1 MGQLI
6 FAPMSTRQKILFS
19 ALLLWVFHWFFLGD
33 YLQYREVL
41 STQPVREVQEY
52 FEDYPDGWFLEEVS
66 FEEVK
71 IVKKIGVAREFIQ
84 DWPNS
89 EFVSEVEGIRVALWD
104 EEIAFYD
111 EFVSVKNPDARA
123 VSFFGDLLR
132 HMRDHSKSRIVLVLT
147 GEVDLYDFRDFPDYV
162 RNLLD
167 MIYQE
172 DDGRTVSGHILEL
185 KTNYSEGSLR
195 SYESIISA
203 AIEESFEG
211 VLRDDFIEVST
222 IPSFGEPSGDD
233 IQIEV
238 EYRIK
243 NQVDADLPAY
253 PIVWTYSESTN
264 YLMGTQGGF
273 VSYLLGVDIDYRFSF
288 VVPGL
293 EPYTFEE
300 SSDPSSSI
308 TGFDDVSEAY
318 EIMTKQ
324 NFMDFAGKVGSN
336 FGFQ

>member
-1 MGQLI
+1 
-6 FAPMSTRQKILFS
+6 MSTSQKIFFS
-19 ALLLWVFHWFFLGD
+19 VLLLWLFHWFFLGD
-33 YLQYREVL
+33 YLQYRKVL
-41 STQPVREVQEY
+41 STLSANEVQEY
-52 FEDYPDGWFLEEVS
+52 FDDYPNGWFLEEVS

-71 IVKKIGVAREFIQ
+71 IVRKIGVARDFIQ

-89 EFVSEVEGIRVALWD
+89 EFISEVEEIRVALWD
-104 EEIAFYD
+104 GEIAFYD
-111 EFVSVKNPDARA
+111 EFVSVNNPDARA
-123 VSFFGDLLR
+123 VSFFGDVLR
-132 HMRDHSKSRIVLVLT
+132 HMRDHSKSRIVLVLR
-147 GEVDLYDFRDFPDYV
+147 GEVNLKDFGDFPDYV
-162 RNLLD
+162 RKNCDL
-167 MIYQE
+167 IYE
-172 DDGRTVSGHILEL
+172 MSDGRTVSGHILEL

-222 IPSFGEPSGDD
+222 IPSIGEPSDDD

-243 NQVDADLPAY
+243 NQMDAELPAY
-253 PIVWTYSESTN
+253 PTVWTYSESTN
-264 YLMGTQGGF
+264 YYSELMGVQDRF

-288 VVPGL
+288 DVPGL
-293 EPYTFEE
+293 ESYSFEE

-324 NFMDFAGKVGSN
+324 NFMDFAGKVGGN